1 MKRFYSFGS
10 GDTHNK
16 THTKIPHKPTLEA
29 IRASLSPEPM
39 EIESLPKDKKQ
50 EQTEKKKATAH
61 TESYFMKFAKLLFG
75 KRRKET
81 LDQPIIERAPDSRKA
96 LKKPTPPT
104 SPRLTARKAERQKN
118 QKSKNKHKSKT
129 QAYDSESREKQPPSS
144 IPNQGTGVL
153 ELTKLY
159 ESGSVH
165 IKHSNEIESKI
176 EDKNTKHV
184 PKGSV
189 AGVIERLEQNKK
201 RDVDM
206 TDYELTDTFSGD
218 EELVDFSISAKEE
231 VTENLNDKEL
241 NEIENDETQPK
252 LTYEDTEAQESDIM
266 ITENEDT
273 IEYKMEV
280 GLEGK
285 DENEEMEVG
294 DEKKDSSKFQ
304 ESEESHEEENTMDLE
319 TINSFVLDETPPVI
333 SESASERA
341 YGREEDIEEKSKE
354 NEVVVKEEAKERQ
367 NHVED
372 YQAKLTTFE
381 SLAKQDEHEE
391 ARPETQTKENKKDMV
406 RLCVSVHVCV

>member
-10 GDTHNK
+10 SDTHNK
-16 THTKIPHKPTLEA
+16 THDKIPHKPTLEA

-81 LDQPIIERAPDSRKA
+81 EDQPIIERAPDS

-144 IPNQGTGVL
+144 ISNQGTGVL

-165 IKHSNEIESKI
+165 IKHSNETESKI

-184 PKGSV
+184 PRGSV

-218 EELVDFSISAKEE
+218 EELVDFSISGKEE

-241 NEIENDETQPK
+241 NETANDETQPK
-252 LTYEDTEAQESDIM
+252 LTYEDTEAQESYIM

-273 IEYKMEV
+273 IEHKMEV

-285 DENEEMEVG
+285 DKNEEMEVG

-319 TINSFVLDETPPVI
+319 TINSFVPDTPPVV

-341 YGREEDIEEKSKE
+341 YGREEDIEEIRKE
-354 NEVVVKEEAKERQ
+354 NQVVVEEEAKEKQ

-381 SLAKQDEHEE
+381 SLVKQDEHEK
-391 ARPETQTKENKKDMV
+391 ARTETQTKENKNDMV